1 MAEFRHLDV
10 KKVGVVTVVNFRDQK
25 ILDDLVIQQ
34 VGEEL
39 YHLASEDQSENL
51 LLNFSG
57 VAFLSSSVLGK
68 LISLNK
74 KVKAYGGKLKFC
86 EMDPKIYEL
95 FTITGLNKLF
105 DIKPDELGGLQS
117 FYS

>member
-1 MAEFRHLDV
+1 MAQFRHLDV
-10 KKVGVVTVVNFRDQK
+10 KKVGVVTVASFRDQK

-34 VGEEL
+34 LGEEL
-39 YHLASEDQSENL
+39 YQLAGEPDSENL

-57 VAFLSSSVLGK
+57 VAFLSSSALGK
-68 LISLNK
+68 LITLNK
-74 KVKAYGGKLKFC
+74 RVKANSGRLKFC
-86 EMDPKIYEL
+86 QMHPKIYEL

-105 DIKPDELGGLQS
+105 DIKKDEVSGLQA

>member
-1 MAEFRHLDV
+1 MEQYKHLDV
-10 KKVGVVTVVNFRDQK
+10 KKVGVVTVANFRAQK

-39 YHLASEDQSENL
+39 YRLADSEPGIKL
-51 LLNFSG
+51 LVNFKG

-74 KVKAYGGKLKFC
+74 KCKANQGKLKFC

-105 DIKPDELGGLQS
+105 SIHKDELTALQD
-117 FYS
+117 FY

>member
-1 MAEFRHLDV
+1 MNQLKHLDV
-10 KKVGVVTVVNFRDQK
+10 KKVGVVTVVSFRAQK

-39 YHLASEDQSENL
+39 YKIADSEPGIKL
-51 LLNFSG
+51 LLNFDG

-74 KVKAYGGKLKFC
+74 KCKANQGKLKMC

-105 DIKPDELGGLQS
+105 SIHPDELTALQD
-117 FYS
+117 FY

>member
-1 MAEFRHLDV
+1 MEQFKYLDV
-10 KKVGVVTVVNFRDQK
+10 KKVGVVTVANFRAQK
-25 ILDDLVIQQ
+25 LLDDLLIQQ
-34 VGEEL
+34 MGDEL
-39 YHLASEDQSENL
+39 YQLADSEPGIKL

-74 KVKAYGGKLKFC
+74 KCKANQGKLKFC

-95 FTITGLNKLF
+95 FTITGLNRLF
-105 DIKPDELGGLQS
+105 SIHDEEVTALQD
-117 FYS
+117 FY